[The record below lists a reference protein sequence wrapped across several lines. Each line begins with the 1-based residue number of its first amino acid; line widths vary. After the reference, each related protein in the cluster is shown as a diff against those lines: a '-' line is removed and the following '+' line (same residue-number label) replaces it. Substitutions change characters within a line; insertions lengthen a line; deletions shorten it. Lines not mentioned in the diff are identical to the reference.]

1 MVVQHTV
8 GVVNHNRSV
17 VMVGTTMMHMAQMK
31 RNMFATREAHDNQ
44 NGHKDGLQGFLVH
57 ICW

>member
-31 RNMFATREAHDNQ
+31 RNMFAT
-44 NGHKDGLQGFLVH
+44 
-57 ICW
+57 